1 MATDI
6 SRRTD
11 PGTLAELSEQ
21 DAREVL
27 ADAFDRLADRTMDY
41 VMGNGGASRADVY
54 VCEVRV
60 HRAQADLQRVLARVS
75 G

>member
-11 PGTLAELSEQ
+11 ELTLAMLSERE
-21 DAREVL
+21 ARVAL
-27 ADAFDRLADRTMDY
+27 ADALDKLADRTMDY
-41 VMGNGGASRADVY
+41 VLGNGGASRADVY

-60 HRAQADLQRVLARVS
+60 HRAQADLQRVLARAL
-75 G
+75 